1 EDISKWYVRRSR
13 RRFWK
18 SGDADGDAPAA
29 ADSDK
34 RAAYATLHTVLHTVS
49 LLVAPFMPFLA
60 ERLYRNLCGFEGDQP
75 MPEVCDSVHLCD
87 YPHAQGAWRDA
98 ELVTQM
104 ARTRR
109 LVEDGLA
116 ARERAKI
123 RVRQPLQLATVRGER
138 LAG

>member
-1 EDISKWYVRRSR
+1 YAQIDGFDPAAPGPAVLDRPALDRWALARLAQTVDAVRAILDRYDATDACRAIELLVEDISEWYVRRSR

-60 ERLYRNLCGFEGDQP
+60 ER
-75 MPEVCDSVHLCD
+75 
-87 YPHAQGAWRDA
+87 
-98 ELVTQM
+98 
-104 ARTRR
+104 
-109 LVEDGLA
+109 
-116 ARERAKI
+116 
-123 RVRQPLQLATVRGER
+123 
-138 LAG
+138 